1 FWLLNSNYDICD
13 LEKNKV
19 MSVEKVLA
27 ISGKPG
33 LYELKIQTRS
43 GFIAESLIDG
53 KKITVGLRSNV
64 SLLSEISIYTETDEL
79 KLFEVFARIAKKENN
94 GPALDHKA
102 SNNELLAYFSEI
114 IPDFDRDRVYVSDI
128 KKVLNWYNI
137 LQKANYVTALNASAV
152 TTTGSVTINNEPA
165 IEEAVEVEAETV
177 AEKPKRGRKK
187 KTEDKE

>member
-1 FWLLNSNYDICD
+1 
-13 LEKNKV
+13 

-53 KKITVGLRSNV
+53 KRLTVGLRSNV
-64 SLLSEISIYTETDEL
+64 SLLSEISIYTETGEV
-79 KLFEVFARIAKKENN
+79 KLFEVFAKIANKENN

-102 SNNELLAYFSEI
+102 SNDELLAYFGEI

-128 KKVLNWYNI
+128 KKVLSWYNI
-137 LQKANYVTALNASAV
+137 LQAANYVMTANASEV
-152 TTTGSVTINNEPA
+152 TTTGTVTIDNSTS
-165 IEEAVEVEAETV
+165 EAVDAEVVEDD
-177 AEKPKRGRKK
+177 KPKAKRTRKK
-187 KTEDKE
+187 KTEDEE

>member
-1 FWLLNSNYDICD
+1 MDIKSKLRYLC
-13 LEKNKV
+13 LVKKYK

-53 KKITVGLRSNV
+53 KKMTVGLRSNV
-64 SLLSEISIYTETDEL
+64 SLLSEISIYTETGEV

-94 GPALDHKA
+94 GAALDHKA
-102 SNNELLAYFSEI
+102 SNPELVAYFGEV
-114 IPDFDRDRVYVSDI
+114 IPDFDKDRVYASDI

-137 LQKANYVTALNASAV
+137 LQKANYVAALNAPAV
-152 TTTGSVTINNEPA
+152 STTGSVTLDPIVL
-165 IEEAVEVEAETV
+165 EEETVEAEAETV

-187 KTEDKE
+187 KTENEE

>member
-1 FWLLNSNYDICD
+1 MDIKSKLRYLC
-13 LEKNKV
+13 LVTKYK

-53 KKITVGLRSNV
+53 KKMTVGLRSNV
-64 SLLSEISIYTETDEL
+64 SLLSEISIYTETGEV

-94 GPALDHKA
+94 GAALDHKA
-102 SNNELLAYFSEI
+102 SNPELVAYFGEV
-114 IPDFDRDRVYVSDI
+114 IPDFDKDRVYASDI

-137 LQKANYVTALNASAV
+137 LQKANYVAALNAPAV
-152 TTTGSVTINNEPA
+152 STTGSVTLDPIVL
-165 IEEAVEVEAETV
+165 EEETVEAEAETV

-187 KTEDKE
+187 KTENEE

>member
-1 FWLLNSNYDICD
+1 
-13 LEKNKV
+13 

-53 KKITVGLRSNV
+53 KRLTVGLRSNV
-64 SLLSEISIYTETDEL
+64 SLLSEISIYTETGEL
-79 KLFEVFARIAKKENN
+79 KLFEVFAKIATKENN

-102 SNNELLAYFSEI
+102 TNNDLMAYFGEV

-137 LQKANYVTALNASAV
+137 LQQANYIANLTAPAV
-152 TTTGSVTINNEPA
+152 TTTGSVKINNNVQEQ
-165 IEEAVEVEAETV
+165 ETVEAEV
-177 AEKPKRGRKK
+177 VEEKPKAKRTTKK

>member
-1 FWLLNSNYDICD
+1 
-13 LEKNKV
+13 

-53 KKITVGLRSNV
+53 KKLTVGLRSNV

-94 GPALDHKA
+94 GTALDHKA
-102 SNNELLAYFSEI
+102 SNDELLVYFGEI
-114 IPDFDRDRVYVSDI
+114 VPDFDRDRVYVSDI

-137 LQKANYVTALNASAV
+137 LQKANYVTRLNEAAV
-152 TTTGSVTINNEPA
+152 TTTGSVTIDAVAQPET
-165 IEEAVEVEAETV
+165 VEVEAE
-177 AEKPKRGRKK
+177 EKPKAKRTRKK
-187 KTEDKE
+187 KEESEE

>member
-1 FWLLNSNYDICD
+1 
-13 LEKNKV
+13 

-53 KKITVGLRSNV
+53 KRLTVGLRSNV
-64 SLLSEISIYTETDEL
+64 SLLSEISIYTETSEL
-79 KLFEVFARIAKKENN
+79 KLFEVFAKIATKENN

-102 SNNELLAYFSEI
+102 TNNELLAYFAEV

-137 LQKANYVTALNASAV
+137 LQKANYIATLMSPAV
-152 TTTGSVTINNEPA
+152 TTTGTVTIQNNLQV
-165 IEEAVEVEAETV
+165 EEAVEVEATE
-177 AEKPKRGRKK
+177 EKPKAKRAPKK
-187 KTEDKE
+187 KTEEKE

>member
-1 FWLLNSNYDICD
+1 
-13 LEKNKV
+13 

-53 KKITVGLRSNV
+53 KKLTVGLRSNV
-64 SLLSEISIYTETDEL
+64 SLLSEISIYTETGEI

-94 GPALDHKA
+94 GAALDHKA
-102 SNNELLAYFSEI
+102 SNDELVAYFGEV

-137 LQKANYVTALNASAV
+137 LQNANYVAVLNEPAV
-152 TTTGSVTINNEPA
+152 TTTGSVTIDNPM
-165 IEEAVEVEAETV
+165 AETV
-177 AEKPKRGRKK
+177 AVEEGAEEKPKRAKK
-187 KTEDKE
+187 KKEEDQE

>member
-1 FWLLNSNYDICD
+1 
-13 LEKNKV
+13 
-19 MSVEKVLA
+19 MVEKVLA

-64 SLLSEISIYTETDEL
+64 SLLSEISIYTETGEL

-94 GPALDHKA
+94 GTALDHKA
-102 SNNELLAYFSEI
+102 GNDELLAYFGEI

-137 LQKANYVTALNASAV
+137 LQSANYVAGLNAPAV
-152 TTTGSVTINNEPA
+152 TTTGTVTIDNPLT
-165 IEEAVEVEAETV
+165 EEAVAE
-177 AEKPKRGRKK
+177 EKPKRSRKK
-187 KTEDKE
+187 KTEEQE

>member
-1 FWLLNSNYDICD
+1 
-13 LEKNKV
+13 

-53 KKITVGLRSNV
+53 KKLTVGLRSNV

-94 GPALDHKA
+94 GASLDHKA
-102 SNNELLAYFSEI
+102 SNDELLAYFGEV

-137 LQKANYVTALNASAV
+137 LQKANYITALNTQAI
-152 TTTGSVTINNEPA
+152 TTTGTVTINNEPA
-165 IEEAVEVEAETV
+165 IEEAVVVETDDTAV
-177 AEKPKRGRKK
+177 EKPKRGRKK
-187 KTEDKE
+187 KTENEE

>member
-1 FWLLNSNYDICD
+1 
-13 LEKNKV
+13 

-137 LQKANYVTALNASAV
+137 LQKANYVTALSESAV
-152 TTTGSVTINNEPA
+152 TTTGTVTINNEPA

>member
-1 FWLLNSNYDICD
+1 
-13 LEKNKV
+13 

-53 KKITVGLRSNV
+53 KKLTVGLRSNV

-79 KLFEVFARIAKKENN
+79 KLFDVFARIAKKENN
-94 GPALDHKA
+94 GPAIDHKSA
-102 SNNELLAYFSEI
+102 NDELLAYFGEI
-114 IPDFDRDRVYVSDI
+114 VPDFDRDRVYVSDI

-137 LQKANYVTALNASAV
+137 LQQANYVATLNTQAV

-165 IEEAVEVEAETV
+165 IEEAVVVEADVVE

-187 KTEDKE
+187 KTDDKE

>member
-1 FWLLNSNYDICD
+1 
-13 LEKNKV
+13 

-27 ISGKPG
+27 IAGKPG

-53 KKITVGLRSNV
+53 KRLTVGLRSNV
-64 SLLSEISIYTETDEL
+64 SLLSEISIYTETGEL
-79 KLFEVFARIAKKENN
+79 KLFEVFAKIAKKEND

-102 SNNELLAYFSEI
+102 TNNDLSNYFGEV

-137 LQKANYVTALNASAV
+137 LQQANYIAALNMWQV
-152 TTTGSVTINNEPA
+152 GS
-165 IEEAVEVEAETV
+165 
-177 AEKPKRGRKK
+177 
-187 KTEDKE
+187 

>member
-1 FWLLNSNYDICD
+1 
-13 LEKNKV
+13 

-152 TTTGSVTINNEPA
+152 TTTGTVTINNEPA

>member
-1 FWLLNSNYDICD
+1 
-13 LEKNKV
+13 

-53 KKITVGLRSNV
+53 KRLTVGLRSNV
-64 SLLSEISIYTETDEL
+64 SLLSEISIYTETGEL
-79 KLFEVFARIAKKENN
+79 KLFEVFAKIATKENN

-102 SNNELLAYFSEI
+102 TNNDLTAYFGEV

-137 LQKANYVTALNASAV
+137 LQKANYIAALTAPAV
-152 TTTGSVTINNEPA
+152 TTTGTVTINNNT
-165 IEEAVEVEAETV
+165 EEKETVEAEVV
-177 AEKPKRGRKK
+177 AEKPKAKRATKK